1 MLWVQ
6 YKSMTIKQIL
16 STFVSTVKRPSSVH
30 QMGKLFVLSCCNVYL
45 FFRSLLWMACNLA
58 ISIHRINSF
67 HPGVPRKNSLKSSK
81 PRLLPWLQA
90 PWQQISIMFS
100 WSVPLLPTSQ
110 FFLNQS
116 VFSSSPLPLSPS
128 WTLSFFPSNLSL
140 QTLPSQYLSV
150 QAQSVWSPDL
160 LK

>member
-1 MLWVQ
+1 
-6 YKSMTIKQIL
+6 
-16 STFVSTVKRPSSVH
+16 
-30 QMGKLFVLSCCNVYL
+30 
-45 FFRSLLWMACNLA
+45 MACNLA

-90 PWQQISIMFS
+90 PWQQISITFS

-110 FFLNQS
+110 FSLNQS
-116 VFSSSPLPLSPS
+116 VFSSSPLPFSPS

-160 LK
+160 LKWSQVLAWLCPSIMFSALLSTWSTTSAARYSSCSSEDS